1 MQKQETAALPPKD
14 DHTRGSIWTRR
25 LALIGPAFIA
35 GAWQFGPG
43 NLTSAVEA
51 GNAHGYS
58 LLWVIG
64 LSTVL
69 MIFFTDMS
77 VRIGI
82 AAPGTMISTIKQ
94 TLGKPMGLL
103 AGVSVFFIT
112 LCFSVGNA
120 AGSGLA
126 LSILFGGSPV
136 LWTAVCSVGVGF
148 VLLMRDVYTAVERIL
163 LVLVCTMAIGFIASA
178 FMASPDWGASA
189 AGMVPSFSAGSELL
203 IIALVGTNFSINAA
217 FFTSYATRQRGIRA
231 DQYRDATITDTIPG
245 IVAPGI
251 MTCLVIMVAAAVL
264 GATGERVQT
273 LAQLANV
280 FEPLAGSA
288 GATIFIIGFFGAAFS
303 SMLAN
308 ATAGGTLFADGLRSG
323 DGPDEGSD
331 GDTGG
336 GFDSPRTKLLVASV
350 LAFGLFVVAVAP
362 GSRVQLI
369 IFAQAMTVLVAPFL
383 GAMLLVIANNRLMGD
398 LRNTWWQNLFG
409 AAGFL
414 AILMSSGLL
423 ISKLTGLAG

>member
-1 MQKQETAALPPKD
+1 MQKQHETAALAPGNARHGKAP
-14 DHTRGSIWTRR
+14 GSTTWAQK

-51 GNAHGYS
+51 GSAYSYS

-64 LSTVL
+64 LSTIL

-82 AAPGTMISTIKQ
+82 AAPGTMIATIKE
-94 TLGKPMGLL
+94 TLGKPMGVL
-103 AGVSVFFIT
+103 AGVSVYFIT

-120 AGSGLA
+120 AGSGIA

-136 LWTAVCSVGVGF
+136 LWTAICTMGVGF
-148 VLLMRDVYTAVERIL
+148 VLLMRNVYSAVERIL
-163 LVLVCTMAIGFIASA
+163 LVLVGTMAVGFIVSA
-178 FMASPDWGASA
+178 FFAQPDLAAGI
-189 AGMVPSFSAGSELL
+189 AGMVPSFPPGAELL
-203 IIALVGTNFSINAA
+203 VIALVGTNFSINAA
-217 FFTSYATRQRGIRA
+217 FFTSYATRARGIRA

-264 GATGERVQT
+264 GSAGERVQSLT
-273 LAQLANV
+273 QLSMV
-280 FEPLAGSA
+280 FEPMAGPVGS
-288 GATIFIIGFFGAAFS
+288 TIFVIGFFGAAFS

-308 ATAGGTLFADGLRSG
+308 ATAGGTLL
-323 DGPDEGSD
+323 SD
-331 GDTGG
+331 GIGAGG
-336 GFDSPRTKLLVASV
+336 QFDSPRTKLLVGSI
-350 LAFGLFVVAVAP
+350 LAFGLFAVAVVP

-383 GAMLLVIANNRLMGD
+383 GAMLLIIANKPLMGEM
-398 LRNTWWQNLFG
+398 RNQWWQNLFG
-409 AAGFL
+409 GIGFL
-414 AILMSSGLL
+414 AILMTSGLL
-423 ISKLTGLAG
+423 IAKLGGLAG